1 MDTANEEEIY
11 EDLDTLHSTVVD
23 NISRDIT
30 KPNIQWEQLP
40 DNITAI
46 QKCRDNT
53 LIDFTTPL
61 VPQYFN
67 IIIFRIEVDRAEL
80 TLHQTGHLIPL
91 SQCPGCSIYDEE
103 RQKSHQLVF
112 GKKMRLSRRGLKIH
126 VNGKCVLYLLWL
138 FTTKADF
145 DRPQSKPSSVGH
157 KSRD

>member
-61 VPQYFN
+61 VPQARFS
-67 IIIFRIEVDRAEL
+67 RLGL
-80 TLHQTGHLIPL
+80 TDL
-91 SQCPGCSIYDEE
+91 D
-103 RQKSHQLVF
+103 
-112 GKKMRLSRRGLKIH
+112 
-126 VNGKCVLYLLWL
+126 
-138 FTTKADF
+138 
-145 DRPQSKPSSVGH
+145 
-157 KSRD
+157 